1 MNRSSP
7 PALACWLLEYLL
19 PVPHRGPILGDLIE
33 EYALRAESTS
43 PSAASRWFWSQA
55 FRSVPLM
62 IASSLRAGNWLT
74 SVVIALSVYI
84 GMASF
89 KLAIGVMVSR
99 LVAPG
104 QTGQIVLNAVEF
116 LMATAIGG
124 CIAARIRRGATIFLA
139 LFVMFTVA
147 ILIELKLC
155 TIPVPWWYQFGF
167 LSLGPL
173 VVLVTPSIIE
183 RLTLRAEGRTS

>member
-7 PALACWLLEYLL
+7 PALACWLLQHFL
-19 PVPHRGPILGDLIE
+19 PIPHRGPILGDLIE

-43 PSAASRWFWSQA
+43 PFAASRWFWSQA

-62 IASSLRAGNWLT
+62 IASSRRAGGWLT
-74 SVVIALSVYI
+74 SIVIALSVYI

-89 KLAIGVMVSR
+89 KLAIGVMVSK

-104 QTGQIVLNAVEF
+104 QTGHIVLNAVEF
-116 LMATAIGG
+116 LMATAVGG

-139 LFVMFTVA
+139 LLVMFTVA

-173 VVLVTPSIIE
+173 AVLIAPAIIE

>member
-7 PALACWLLEYLL
+7 PALACWLLEYFL

-74 SVVIALSVYI
+74 SIAIALSVYI

-104 QTGQIVLNAVEF
+104 QTGHIVLNAVVF

-147 ILIELKLC
+147 LLIELKIC
-155 TIPVPWWYQFGF
+155 TIPTPWWYQFGF

-173 VVLVTPSIIE
+173 VVLVTPAIIE

>member
-1 MNRSSP
+1 
-7 PALACWLLEYLL
+7 
-19 PVPHRGPILGDLIE
+19 
-33 EYALRAESTS
+33 
-43 PSAASRWFWSQA
+43 
-55 FRSVPLM
+55 M
-62 IASSLRAGNWLT
+62 IASSRRAGGWLT
-74 SVVIALSVYI
+74 SIVIALSVYI

-89 KLAIGVMVSR
+89 KLAIGVMVSK

-104 QTGQIVLNAVEF
+104 QTGHIVLNAVEF
-116 LMATAIGG
+116 LMATAVGG

-139 LFVMFTVA
+139 LLVMFTVA

-173 VVLVTPSIIE
+173 AVLIAPAIIE

>member
-1 MNRSSP
+1 M
-7 PALACWLLEYLL
+7 
-19 PVPHRGPILGDLIE
+19 GDLIE

-74 SVVIALSVYI
+74 SVVIALISVYI

-89 KLAIGVMVSR
+89 KLAIGVMLSK
-99 LVAPG
+99 LFAPG
-104 QTGQIVLNAVEF
+104 QTGHIVLNAVEF

-147 ILIELKLC
+147 ILIELKIC
-155 TIPVPWWYQFGF
+155 TIPTPWWYQFGF

-173 VVLVTPSIIE
+173 VVLVTPAIIE
-183 RLTLRAEGRTS
+183 RLTLRAEG